1 MSGEEKEQW
10 RYRRTQGDG
19 AVMSSLPVPIPKA
32 IIIKIHTFKGGV
44 PQVEEGAKKKER
56 KESKRRG
63 QKVPDKSNPGG
74 QSENKLKEPL

>member
-10 RYRRTQGDG
+10 RYRRTQRDG
-19 AVMSSLPVPIPKA
+19 AVMSSLSVPIPRA

-44 PQVEEGAKKKER
+44 LQVEEGAKKKR
-56 KESKRRG
+56 KVSKRRG

>member
-19 AVMSSLPVPIPKA
+19 AVMSSLPVPIPRA

-44 PQVEEGAKKKER
+44 LQVEVGGGR
-56 KESKRRG
+56 KVKGEARKCRIKAIPVD
-63 QKVPDKSNPGG
+63 KVKTN
-74 QSENKLKEPL
+74 

>member
-19 AVMSSLPVPIPKA
+19 AVMSSLPVPIPRA

-44 PQVEEGAKKKER
+44 LQVEV
-56 KESKRRG
+56 RG
-63 QKVPDKSNPGG
+63 G
-74 QSENKLKEPL
+74 E

>member
-19 AVMSSLPVPIPKA
+19 AVMSSLPVPIPRA

-44 PQVEEGAKKKER
+44 LQVEEGGEKKK
-56 KESKRRG
+56 KVSKRRG